1 MLYPPWGPYVDPRC
15 TMEYIPQTFVWGIVH
30 HTLAKGLARA
40 YIHADAI
47 TRAHDWNPHARADAG
62 GGNDK
67 RASAHA
73 VPRGGGV
80 L

>member
-40 YIHADAI
+40 YIHVVTSSLTTTDRCA
-47 TRAHDWNPHARADAG
+47 
-62 GGNDK
+62 
-67 RASAHA
+67 ASPAA
-73 VPRGGGV
+73 QPGKIPEQQK
-80 L
+80 